1 MSAPS
6 TPRGIAGGRA
16 PLPSGLWL
24 GLLLVACAYLYR
36 LDSLEIPGIGDEMY
50 YVQIARVTAA
60 QGRLLPLISQQG
72 IADTKPPLLF
82 WQGILVTGWG
92 KHWDLWHL
100 RLPIVVYSFVTAVVT
115 GLLAG
120 RIGRS
125 RRTGVLAAL
134 VFLGCWSTFQQGR
147 PFLVNAPETLFEFLP
162 LVLLLQA
169 GELTWPVALF
179 SGTALGFASLYKSCF
194 LIVPP
199 VAALA
204 FILWSRRRED
214 HLDFV
219 RTDVPRL
226 LAMSGL
232 GLTLFSLWFVFD
244 PFPGVI
250 VRTFLVGENLAKLQM
265 TDYVGGLLTGSYPLW
280 HIWLGDFWNAG
291 FYVFPL
297 LGLAWSALRRSRS
310 RAPQDRLLPAEADLW
325 RYVVTFLVVYSVP
338 SQRQE
343 NYLLPTLP
351 ALAAL
356 LAVSWERIPDWFH
369 RLSAALVAATLALVL
384 VLMRGLA
391 RAVPAAPYPGTA
403 FAAMALLCAI
413 ALVGIS
419 SGARAR
425 ALLPAGVAGA
435 WLSIAILVGP
445 FDQPLR
451 SAARGP
457 GLAALAG
464 RTVYFPALF
473 NAWEERYRFLAPES
487 EVAGYDARN
496 RGQAEGLLAGGK
508 PTAVW
513 EEPNAEADPGLVRYA
528 DRLELQHR
536 LNNDEIAA
544 LLFHGRYDLWV
555 RRLVIL
561 EKRTPTRQG
570 DLRPS
575 ERSTAPARR

>member
-6 TPRGIAGGRA
+6 PGRGIFGSGP
-16 PLPSGLWL
+16 PLTPGLWL

-50 YVQIARVTAA
+50 YIQIARVTAA
-60 QGRLLPLISQQG
+60 QGRLLPLVSQQG
-72 IADTKPPLLF
+72 LADTKPPLLF
-82 WQGILVTGWG
+82 WQGILLTGWG

-100 RLPIVVYSFVTAVVT
+100 RLPIVVYSFLTALVA
-115 GLLAG
+115 GFLAA
-120 RIGRS
+120 RLGRS

-134 VFLGCWSTFQQGR
+134 VYLGCWSTFQQGR

-169 GELTWPVALF
+169 GELTWPVALL
-179 SGTALGFASLYKSCF
+179 SGTALGFASLYKSCV
-194 LIVPP
+194 LIVPA

-204 FILWSRRRED
+204 WILWFRRRHD
-214 HLDFV
+214 LLAFLRKDA
-219 RTDVPRL
+219 PKL

-232 GLTLFSLWFVFD
+232 GLALFGLWFVFD

-250 VRTFLVGENLAKLQM
+250 VRTFLVGENLAKLRM
-265 TDYVGGLLTGSYPLW
+265 TDYVGGLLTGNYPLW
-280 HIWLGDFWNAG
+280 HIWLGDLWNAG

-297 LGLAWSALRRSRS
+297 LGLAWSALRRLRS
-310 RAPQDRLLPAEADLW
+310 GVPENRLTPAEAELW
-325 RYVVTFLVVYSVP
+325 RYVIAFLVVYSVP

-343 NYLLPTLP
+343 NYLLPTMP
-351 ALAAL
+351 ALAVL
-356 LAVSWERIPDWFH
+356 LALSWERIPDWFH
-369 RLSAALVAATLALVL
+369 RLSAALVIGALALVL

-391 RAVPAAPYPGTA
+391 QAVPAAAHPGTA
-403 FAAMALLCAI
+403 FAAMALVSVI
-413 ALVGIS
+413 ALVAIS
-419 SGARAR
+419 SGTRAR
-425 ALLPAGVAGA
+425 ALLPAAVAGA

-451 SAARGP
+451 SAAPGP

-473 NAWEERYRFLAPES
+473 NAWEERYRFLAPEC
-487 EVAGYDARN
+487 EVRGYDART
-496 RGQAEGLLAGGK
+496 RGQAEELLAQGK

-513 EEPNAEADPGLVRYA
+513 EALHAEADTGFVRYA

-536 LNNDEIAA
+536 LSNDAIAA
-544 LLFHGRYDLWV
+544 LVFHGRYDLWV
-555 RRLVIL
+555 RRLVIR
-561 EKRTPTRQG
+561 EKRAAPRQG
-570 DLRPS
+570 NPRPS
-575 ERSTAPARR
+575 D